1 MIRGRITAVKHFE
14 IHDGDGIRTT
24 VFFKGC
30 PLRCRWCHN
39 PETIQPKL
47 EPLLYQDRC
56 IGCGTCANLCGC
68 HSLVEGIHRFDRDPC
83 TGCNACVEN
92 CPTKA
97 LVSGGK
103 WVTARE
109 LLPELLEDSMFY
121 QASGGGVTLSGGE
134 PLFQPEFAAQLL
146 RLLKEAGVSTAV
158 DTSCFAPP
166 AALEGLLAD
175 TDLFLVDIK
184 AMDEQVH
191 RRCTGV
197 SNGAILENIRLLDSM
212 GKTMDLRVPVIPG
225 WNDDQ
230 MEKIADFAATLR
242 CARSVKLL
250 PYHDYGQ
257 AKASAL
263 DQKTEPISVP
273 TQPQMR
279 HWHEVFLERGLTLA
293 R

>member
-56 IGCGTCANLCGC
+56 IGCSTCANLCGC